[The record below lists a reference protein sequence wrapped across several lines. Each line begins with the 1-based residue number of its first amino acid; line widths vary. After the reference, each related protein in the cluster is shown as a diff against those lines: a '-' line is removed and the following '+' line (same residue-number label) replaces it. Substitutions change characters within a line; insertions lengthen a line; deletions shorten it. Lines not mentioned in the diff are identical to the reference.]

1 MPEPRSCP
9 HVADQA
15 RAGEVL
21 GAVQAPQ
28 LVEVDA
34 VEAQVDAPARALARG
49 HQRPRAARLGRE
61 APGAREVLAGE
72 AQVDGAVGG
81 GHDDL
86 VERGPEEL
94 RLRVDGD
101 DDVAP
106 LEGHARDGAGRAEAA
121 RRERREPDHGHER
134 RQRRDDDR
142 RRRDGQGPPARRPQ
156 RPARARPRRRRPRG
170 DEAGLLDQ
178 VAGPARLPRDL
189 EGLRRLAGV
198 DGARRG
204 RLARDLEGLPLL
216 GRRPA
221 GRDGSP
227 LPPGREHSHDGLEL
241 MAAIGWGYSL

>member
-1 MPEPRSCP
+1 M
-9 HVADQA
+9 
-15 RAGEVL
+15 
-21 GAVQAPQ
+21 
-28 LVEVDA
+28 
-34 VEAQVDAPARALARG
+34 
-49 HQRPRAARLGRE
+49 
-61 APGAREVLAGE
+61 
-72 AQVDGAVGG
+72 
-81 GHDDL
+81 
-86 VERGPEEL
+86 ERGPEEL

-106 LEGHARDGAGRAEAA
+106 LEAHARDGAGRAGPRAA
-121 RRERREPDHGHER
+121 SAASQITGTSDASAATTTAAVAMV
-134 RQRRDDDR
+134 
-142 RRRDGQGPPARRPQ
+142 QGPPARRPQ
-156 RPARARPRRRRPRG
+156 RPPRARPRRRPRD

-241 MAAIGWGYSL
+241 MAAIGWRYSL